1 MKVRLQISFIRYIEE
16 DVCHKPATREGCVK
30 HLGSKTITLARFF
43 HQTYCLLLHVAR
55 IQHICGDPLPNNH
68 SIIGFNHERPV
79 YRPPYTMVCGLSAL
93 YVTYSRTK
101 KYFWKKKELYVLFVQ
116 GKLRCHQNAKLWRKF
131 SRKRLIVQIICK
143 QFAKKMMNSLN
154 YKIYTWIQQFCY
166 RVTRSSSMYRFF
178 SKKKSIA

>member
-93 YVTYSRTK
+93 YVTYSHTK
-101 KYFWKKKELYVLFVQ
+101 GYFWRKKKELYVLFVQ

-131 SRKRLIVQIICK
+131 SRKRLIVQIICQ
-143 QFAKKMMNSLN
+143 QFATKW
-154 YKIYTWIQQFCY
+154 WIPWN
-166 RVTRSSSMYRFF
+166 TRYIREF
-178 SKKKSIA
+178 STFATEWQDHHCNDLK